1 MPLEIDLAGIRK
13 TYSLREL
20 TEESVAGNPF
30 TQFSTWLEEA
40 IQAGVPEPT
49 AMILST
55 ADAAGVPSARVVLLK
70 GLEED
75 AFRFFTNYRSH
86 KGRDLAENPAVA
98 LTFFWPELER
108 QVRVEG
114 RVEKGSGPQ
123 SDAYYRS
130 RPLGSRIGAWASEQS
145 QPVANRQELETAQA
159 AYEQRFAGQEQIPRP
174 KHWGGYHVY
183 PTLIEFWQGRPNR
196 LHDRIVYTRSAAAD
210 SWQIGRLAP

>member
-1 MPLEIDLAGIRK
+1 MPLNLDLAGIRK
-13 TYSLREL
+13 SYSLREL
-20 TEESVAGNPF
+20 TEESVANNPF

-75 AFRFFTNYRSH
+75 VFRFYTNYRSH

-114 RVEKGSGPQ
+114 QVEKSSGPQ
-123 SDAYYRS
+123 SDAYYQS
-130 RPLGSRIGAWASEQS
+130 RPLGSQIGAWASEQS
-145 QPVANRQELETAQA
+145 QPVADRQELEKTQA
-159 AYEQRFAGQEQIPRP
+159 TYEQRFAGQTQIPRP
-174 KHWGGYHVY
+174 DHWGGYQVT
-183 PTLIEFWQGRPNR
+183 PKLIEFWQGRPNR
-196 LHDRIVYTRSAAAD
+196 LHDRIVYTRRPEQAD
-210 SWQIGRLAP
+210 WQIGRLAP